1 MGPDI
6 SPSSPPSPAIGEG
19 APLKLEAEG
28 LMACAGAA
36 AASATA
42 FSTRWAEALAY
53 FRAKQREFFLQQ
65 LRPAVGALH
74 LGGAGQHQF
83 FKVAAAHEAMIFVD
97 WHRYVPLMLIDELE
111 RVAIPRSHP
120 HHPCHEH
127 STLQGRRQRGAHNPK
142 GTGTDPTGS
151 V

>member
-65 LRPAVGALH
+65 LRSAVRAFH
-74 LGGAGQHQF
+74 LRSAGHDQL
-83 FKVAAAHEAMIFVD
+83 FKVSIADQTMIFVY
-97 WHRYVPLMLIDELE
+97 WHSCFPFLPT
-111 RVAIPRSHP
+111 A
-120 HHPCHEH
+120 
-127 STLQGRRQRGAHNPK
+127 N
-142 GTGTDPTGS
+142 DPPSSPYSMTRHFTCETR
-151 V
+151 